1 MKTLK
6 MITITIL
13 VALGMMLL
21 SAEAETPGATL
32 LIFGIFII
40 YAYIVSLLYTHTGLF
55 RINKFSSYDLDKD
68 LAEFLYKRGA
78 LDAFVSNLNSQNT
91 YKTVYPQ
98 LDGFDWKDSP
108 EGKEYWKTLNEL
120 WQKGK

>member
-6 MITITIL
+6 MITMTII

-21 SAEAETPGATL
+21 SVEAETPGVTL
-32 LIFGIFII
+32 LIFGVFVL
-40 YAYIVSLLYTHTGLF
+40 YAFIVSLLYTHTSLF
-55 RINKFSSYDLDKD
+55 RISKFSSYDLDKD

-78 LDAFVSNLNSQNT
+78 LDAFVTNLNSQNT
-91 YKTVYPQ
+91 YKTVYPG
-98 LDGFDWKDSP
+98 LDGFDWKDTP
-108 EGKEYWKTLNEL
+108 EGSSYWKTLHEL

>member
-1 MKTLK
+1 M
-6 MITITIL
+6 TII

-21 SAEAETPGATL
+21 SAEAETPGGTL
-32 LIFGIFII
+32 LIFGVFVL
-40 YAYIVSLLYTHTGLF
+40 YAYIISLFYTHTSLF

-91 YKTVYPQ
+91 YKTVYPH
-98 LDGFDWKDSP
+98 LDGFDWKDTP
-108 EGKEYWKTLNEL
+108 EGKEYWKTLNDL
-120 WQKGK
+120 WQKGN

>member
-6 MITITIL
+6 MITMTII

-32 LIFGIFII
+32 LIFGVFIL

-78 LDAFVSNLNSQNT
+78 LDAFVSNLNAQST
-91 YKTVYPQ
+91 YKTVTPD
-98 LDGFDWKDSP
+98 LEGIDWQHTP
-108 EGKEYWKTLNEL
+108 EGKEYWNTLNEL